1 MSKQKTKKIN
11 NRKWV
16 APEVSKGKR
25 EKAVEMYNQGV
36 SMDEIRKAIHCH
48 GLMINHIR
56 EWRNPQRSEHDVA
69 NRLKLAALRNR
80 CCSIKDCKR
89 QVHSRFVNA
98 RPDAEVYCLP
108 HYREQ
113 CSIIAKKNCR
123 RKKQRRKHKIST
135 LEAIRRTQHPY
146 GKPTEKERR
155 KRIFASWKNPELDKL
170 RKTEEYRVWRI
181 AVVERDEYTCQHCEK
196 TGGRLH
202 AHHIKTFK
210 MHEELR
216 YEVSNGVTLCGKC
229 HEDLHIANVDRKPFV
244 IKMKAV

>member
-1 MSKQKTKKIN
+1 MEEELKQRKALEMYDAGKSMREIQQSCGQDVTVAKIRQWGHVGARPKAKKRVPKKHKSKSSSHSIVWAGKKPRHTRLKKQKKKKRKTKALK
-11 NRKWV
+11 
-16 APEVSKGKR
+16 
-25 EKAVEMYNQGV
+25 Q
-36 SMDEIRKAIHCH
+36 EI
-48 GLMINHIR
+48 
-56 EWRNPQRSEHDVA
+56 
-69 NRLKLAALRNR
+69 
-80 CCSIKDCKR
+80 
-89 QVHSRFVNA
+89 
-98 RPDAEVYCLP
+98 
-108 HYREQ
+108 
-113 CSIIAKKNCR
+113 
-123 RKKQRRKHKIST
+123 KQFK
-135 LEAIRRTQHPY
+135 
-146 GKPTEKERR
+146 EKERR